1 MRKLFYMHRYSG
13 ILESQME
20 EVKNKCG
27 ANFVQETRR
36 VITCTFRALQHKLK
50 EKFQKYQLDQF

>member
-1 MRKLFYMHRYSG
+1 MRKLFCMQRYSG

-50 EKFQKYQLDQF
+50 EKFQKYQ